1 MAEKDVTEHYIAEI
15 KITKVRKGF
24 RSGNHAGLGS
34 SDVAFRET
42 TTIARLVI
50 PGSDLESLKHKASQH
65 LALVDDEGDIEEGK
79 AHRG

>member
-1 MAEKDVTEHYIAEI
+1 MGRNFPLKIRSIAPRVLNIRYTPLVYDEVI
-15 KITKVRKGF
+15 HV
-24 RSGNHAGLGS
+24 
-34 SDVAFRET
+34 
-42 TTIARLVI
+42 IARLVI